1 MSPEEISNSMD
12 ASHMNAADQHESV
25 DDQYR
30 KRLMVD
36 ELIEQL
42 IRRQIAE
49 TRSVQD
55 CFESEVS

>member
-1 MSPEEISNSMD
+1 MD
-12 ASHMNAADQHESV
+12 GPMNATDRLEPV
-25 DDQYR
+25 DDQHR

-49 TRSVQD
+49 ASSVLASNQRSPNRRQTGAT
-55 CFESEVS
+55 E

>member
-1 MSPEEISNSMD
+1 
-12 ASHMNAADQHESV
+12 MNATDRLEPV
-25 DDQYR
+25 DDQHR

-49 TRSVQD
+49 ASSVLASNQRSPNRRQTGAT
-55 CFESEVS
+55 E

>member
-1 MSPEEISNSMD
+1 
-12 ASHMNAADQHESV
+12 MNAADQHESV